1 MRYSLRDLYG
11 VYYCSGLLKTTVRSE
26 PWFSRTIIFCST
38 NWNLYVYLKITKI
51 KHTVTLLELVLAVY
65 FAKCIVNSFDY
76 SDRNIDFV
84 MRRTYFLYVKLSDFI
99 NRIHKFNRIR
109 RWVECIKASAIY
121 QISRIQVSTLFLIKA
136 TMSGRVS
143 GSIKHLKP
151 SIA

>member
-1 MRYSLRDLYG
+1 MFVKYRSCELI
-11 VYYCSGLLKTTVRSE
+11 LLGSMHA
-26 PWFSRTIIFCST
+26 PT
-38 NWNLYVYLKITKI
+38 NSYLYVYLKITKI
-51 KHTVTLLELVLAVY
+51 KNTVTMLVLVLAVY
-65 FAKCIVNSFDY
+65 FAKCIVNSIDY
-76 SDRNIDFV
+76 SDGNIDFV

-143 GSIKHLKP
+143 GSMKHLKP

>member
-1 MRYSLRDLYG
+1 MLPFTFWTDLRYKEPPSVIFTEGG
-11 VYYCSGLLKTTVRSE
+11 VFTENNYS
-26 PWFSRTIIFCST
+26 I

-51 KHTVTLLELVLAVY
+51 KNTVTMLELVCAVY
-65 FAKCIVNSFDY
+65 FAKCIVNSIDY
-76 SDRNIDFV
+76 SDGNIDFV